1 MSVDT
6 YLKGKDTS
14 SYLRATRDDVEV
26 LVSPA
31 MARWSQR
38 VRVGVKGALFWRGLD
53 VHAEHA
59 HGPACQH

>member
-14 SYLRATRDDVEV
+14 SYLHAERDEVQV
-26 LVSPA
+26 LVSPV

-38 VRVGVKGALFWRGLD
+38 VSVDVKGALFWQSLA
-53 VHAEHA
+53 VQVEHE
-59 HGPACQH
+59 HGPACRH